1 MKRMICLDGV
11 LRFVDEERDEPKSTF
26 LETLATF
33 DEESLAN
40 QPILLARAV
49 KALAALAS
57 RGTAYDH
64 SHNRDNP
71 SRSISG

>member
-1 MKRMICLDGV
+1 VKRMICLDGV
-11 LRFVDEERDEPKSTF
+11 LRFVDEERDEPESDF
-26 LETLATF
+26 MATLAAF